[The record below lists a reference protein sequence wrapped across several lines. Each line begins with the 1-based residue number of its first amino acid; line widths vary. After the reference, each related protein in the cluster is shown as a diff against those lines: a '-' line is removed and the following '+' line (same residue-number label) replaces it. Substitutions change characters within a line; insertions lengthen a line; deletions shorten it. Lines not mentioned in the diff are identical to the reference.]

1 MQLIGFTGAGGT
13 GKSTTAEM
21 LGNNIPSLV
30 EYIRK
35 QVYGENTYF
44 GDLTKF
50 KDILDFQN
58 RIIAAQIAE
67 EEFVRYKESSLDK
80 TFYVERSTLDYAAY
94 MLNLSNKF
102 IKNKNN
108 FESVQNYVNYCINY
122 ANNNY
127 ACIIYF
133 PLDKFMSDDS
143 ENKAKERDFESRKV
157 TDNYISGLISR
168 LDIPVLKLKST
179 NLDDR
184 IKEINKFTQKL
195 KK

>member
-35 QVYGENTYF
+35 QIYGENTCF

-58 RIIAAQIAE
+58 RIIASQIAE
-67 EEFVRYKESSLDK
+67 EEFVRYKESSSDNI
-80 TFYVERSTLDYAAY
+80 FYVERSTLDYAAY
-94 MLNLSNKF
+94 MINLSQKF
-102 IKNKNN
+102 MKSKNN

-122 ANNNY
+122 ANSNY
-127 ACIIYF
+127 AGIVYF
-133 PLDKFMSDDS
+133 PLDKFMSTDS
-143 ENKAKERDFESRKV
+143 ENQTKERDMESRKT
-157 TDNYISGLISR
+157 TDKYISGLVSR
-168 LDIPVLKLKST
+168 LTIPVLKLKSV
-179 NLDDR
+179 NLEDR
-184 IKEINKFTQKL
+184 IREINKFTQNL